1 MHEIS
6 NNYLNQT
13 SEQMNASDVLK
24 EISLMSP
31 KINKKNRM
39 EGWNWRIDIFQNIEN
54 IKESLD
60 FTKSPLKN
68 DFPRYNK
75 GINKDYIQNLKNII
89 NQLNTP
95 DKEKTQN
102 KENEDIKIVEKE
114 KPPLSKEKDV
124 SLTIYEKSN
133 NCASNISIAP
143 KVFIPDLKRT
153 PFNEKVNY
161 KILSILFF

>member
-1 MHEIS
+1 MKEIS
-6 NNYLNQT
+6 NKNLKHI

-39 EGWNWRIDIFQNIEN
+39 EGWNWKMDFFQNLEN

-68 DFPRYNK
+68 DFSCYNK
-75 GINKDYIQNLKNII
+75 GINRDYVQNLKNII

-95 DKEKTQN
+95 DKER
-102 KENEDIKIVEKE
+102 KENEEIKIVEKE
-114 KPPLSKEKDV
+114 RPLLMKEKDFNLKI
-124 SLTIYEKSN
+124 SEKNNNGDSN
-133 NCASNISIAP
+133 NSIIP
-143 KVFIPDLKRT
+143 KVFIPDVKRI
-153 PFNEKVNY
+153 PLQEKVNY
-161 KILSILFF
+161 IIYFILLF